1 MLGLKIAFKHNI
13 LEQFGRVQ
21 SNTVGS
27 YFLLQIFL
35 YLPISH
41 CLLTMQTH
49 EFGQDIFGQFE
60 IMSTLLVN
68 FPSPPPQPL
77 LNLPFGICVVDY
89 LSCAKLLCTS

>member
-1 MLGLKIAFKHNI
+1 MLWLKIAFKHNI

-68 FPSPPPQPL
+68 FIPSLPSPL
-77 LNLPFGICVVDY
+77 LNLLFGICVVDY
-89 LSCAKLLCTS
+89 LSRAKLLCTP